1 MRNVSRRGLG
11 CDWVFSAHRCTL
23 SYSYGN
29 QSQRLIQRP
38 RDLKTCTAPLD
49 GALQTRGT
57 PPRATQAHRRDH
69 HNHGG
74 PRGRGTRLD
83 RAFPAFPPRTRAPRL
98 ARWPRSRWR
107 ARRRRVFS
115 SFVSRPRRRWSDS
128 PHGPLFRF
136 ARWLT
141 TPSFLPLRTPLP
153 NATGGFRSH
162 SEEEEEEE
170 GRAR

>member
-1 MRNVSRRGLG
+1 MTGTIWRNVSRRGLG
-11 CDWVFSAHRCTL
+11 CDWFFSAHRCAL

-69 HNHGG
+69 HHHGG

-83 RAFPAFPPRTRAPRL
+83 RALPAFPPPDARAKTGKMASVAMARAAAQGFFVFRL
-98 ARWPRSRWR
+98 ATAAKVERLSPRSTLPFR
-107 ARRRRVFS
+107 AMADDSLLLS
-115 SFVSRPRRRWSDS
+115 S
-128 PHGPLFRF
+128 
-136 ARWLT
+136 
-141 TPSFLPLRTPLP
+141 P
-153 NATGGFRSH
+153 NAAPERDRWISIPL
-162 SEEEEEEE
+162 
-170 GRAR
+170 